1 VQALQKE
8 CERLS
13 TESDDI
19 WRRYMGG
26 EHSAQQRV
34 LEMPKNPA
42 QQRMDLSRA
51 RIEGLQ
57 RDNEQLIQRI
67 AELEA
72 AGASAPG
79 TEFGSQVGQQSLQ
92 TILELRE
99 ALKMKEKVLDRVRS
113 ASVYVARSADM
124 RLTASVAQVFKA
136 KGTEYRETVEA
147 LFGFKVKWEQDG
159 RVKLTSSF
167 ARSAKGTTLT
177 FRSDRD
183 DMGAMKIHGEAM
195 QGMANIENLRTYW
208 LDGAKSVPCFLA
220 ALNIE

>member
-79 TEFGSQVGQQSLQ
+79 TEGGSQAGQQSLQ

-113 ASVYVARSADM
+113 VSLYVARSAGM
-124 RLTASVAQVFKA
+124 RLTAFVAQVFKA